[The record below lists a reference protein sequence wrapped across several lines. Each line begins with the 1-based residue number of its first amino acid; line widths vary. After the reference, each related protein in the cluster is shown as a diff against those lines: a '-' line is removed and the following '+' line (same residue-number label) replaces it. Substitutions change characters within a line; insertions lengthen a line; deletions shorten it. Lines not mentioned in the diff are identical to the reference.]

1 MVYRSKSRL
10 DSRESAS
17 LGNSFSEL
25 RVTLVEILHSS
36 LQHLAGHSLH
46 ASDNVL
52 NSVLSDLG
60 AEDLSEECSGLG
72 KVTVGMVGPVSGN
85 ESGDS
90 VGAVPC
96 LFVEG
101 EEIGIG
107 RSERVWLIVG
117 SRS

>member
-17 LGNSFSEL
+17 LGNSFSEF
-25 RVTLVEILHSS
+25 RVALVEVLHSS
-36 LQHLAGHSLH
+36 LQDLAGHSLH
-46 ASDNVL
+46 ASVDVL
-52 NSVLSDLG
+52 DGVLSDLG
-60 AEDLSEECSGLG
+60 AEDLSEEGSGLG
-72 KVTVGMVGPVSGN
+72 EITVGMVGSVSGN

-101 EEIGIG
+101 EKIGVG
-107 RSERVWLIVG
+107 RSERVGLIVG